1 MRRHVAAL
9 VVLVACVAAACGAGH
24 ESRPRTGPE
33 PHADDGAVV
42 VAQTQVARR
51 IVDLVIRSPALGERA
66 RVRLLTPEGWSGR
79 RAGRT
84 WPVLYL
90 LHGCC
95 DTYDSWTRDTDLA
108 RIAALRKVLVVMPT
122 AGEVGFYSNW
132 LNHGRRGPPA
142 WETFHLVELRQILE
156 RGYGAGR
163 RRAIAGLS
171 MGGLGAMVYAARD
184 RGMFR
189 AAASYSGLL
198 HPLGDTRWMLGLFAA
213 EAPDPLAI
221 WGDPAEDRAQ
231 WAAHDPTELAG
242 RLRGV
247 RLFVASGNGDPG
259 PYEAPGARRDPIE
272 ATTYRESRVFAA
284 RLRSLRI
291 PLRTDFYG
299 AGVHNWPYWQR
310 ELHRSL
316 PLLLRAIHA

>member
-1 MRRHVAAL
+1 MRRRVAAL
-9 VVLVACVAAACGAGH
+9 VVLVACVAAACGSGH
-24 ESRPRTGPE
+24 ESRPRTGV
-33 PHADDGAVV
+33 PHADDGAAV
-42 VAQTQVARR
+42 VAQTQVERR
-51 IVDLVIRSPALGERA
+51 IVDLVIRSPAIGERA

-79 RAGRT
+79 HPGRT

-95 DTYDSWTRDTDLA
+95 DTYDSWTRETDLA

-213 EAPDPLAI
+213 QALDPLAI
-221 WGDPAEDRAQ
+221 WGDPAENRAQ

-242 RLRGV
+242 QLRGV
-247 RLFVASGNGDPG
+247 RLFVASGNGEPG
-259 PYEAPGARRDPIE
+259 PYESSGARRDRIE
-272 ATTYRESRVFAA
+272 ATTYRESRAFAA